1 VSNST
6 VIDVQNLAHSYGSRA
21 ALKSLSFTVQRGEIF
36 GLLGP
41 NGSGKTTAFR
51 VLSTLIPLQSGRAT
65 LEGFDLAKQA
75 PDVRRA
81 IGVVFQSPSLDK
93 KLTALENLRHQGHL
107 YGLSGAALK
116 TRIAELLERVKLADR
131 AHEALEKFSG
141 GMRRRVELAKA
152 LLHRPKILI
161 LDEPSTGLDPGARL
175 DLWQYLQQLAREEGV
190 TSLLTTHYMEEAARC
205 DRLLILNQG
214 ESVALGSPDALRQE
228 IGAEIITIH
237 AKDPQAL
244 ATELRANFG
253 IEPLL
258 LDGQLR
264 IEHKDARE
272 LLLKLAAALGARI
285 DSIALSRPTLDD
297 VFIKRTGHRFWA
309 EGEAPANGNGSNG
322 KKQSTQMTARRSA

>member
-1 VSNST
+1 MSNST
-6 VIDVQNLAHSYGSRA
+6 VIDVQNLTHNYGSRA
-21 ALKSLSFTVQRGEIF
+21 ALKGLSFAVQRGEIF
-36 GLLGP
+36 GMLGP

-51 VLSTLIPLQSGRAT
+51 VLSTLIALQSGRAT

-81 IGVVFQSPSLDK
+81 IGVVFQAPSLDK

-107 YGLSGAALK
+107 YGLSGSSL
-116 TRIAELLERVKLADR
+116 TSRIKELLERVKLADR
-131 AHEALEKFSG
+131 ANEALEKFSG

-152 LLHRPKILI
+152 LLHRPSILI

-214 ESVALGSPDALRQE
+214 ESMALGTPDGLRQE

-237 AKDPQAL
+237 SREPNVL
-244 ATELRANFG
+244 IPELRQQFG

-264 IEHKDARE
+264 IEHPQARE
-272 LLLKLAAALGARI
+272 LLLKLTTALGTRI
-285 DSIALSRPTLDD
+285 ESIALARPTLDD

-309 EGEAPANGNGSNG
+309 EGEAPAAETSVR
-322 KKQSTQMTARRSA
+322 RRSA